1 MERHRQGLGATVS
14 SAVALVLSMTL
25 TVVQAGQAHVVDA
38 TVESSGDTYRF
49 DVTVRHGDEGWD
61 HYADRWEVL
70 TPEGEVIDERT
81 LHHPHPN
88 EQPFTRSLRG
98 VEMPDGISRVRI
110 RAHDSVHGYGG
121 DEITLELP

>member
-1 MERHRQGLGATVS
+1 MASLA
-14 SAVALVLSMTL
+14 AALVLSMANTA
-25 TVVQAGQAHVVDA
+25 VQAGEAHVVDA
-38 TVESSGDTYRF
+38 TVESRGDTYRF
-49 DVTVRHGDEGWD
+49 DVTLRHGDEGWD

-81 LHHPHPN
+81 LHHPHEN

-98 VEMPDGISRVRI
+98 VEVPDGTSRVRI

-121 DEITLELP
+121 DEVTLELP